1 MKCSHCSVE
10 FHSKAQRIE
19 FTHRGRES
27 GPNNGVWAIER
38 YLCPNPQCAR
48 PVSFLVFGREE
59 ISPIT
64 LGRLSDVKGLV
75 KRILYNPNTVWRPLP
90 PGVPAECA
98 EDYSEACAALPV
110 SPKAAAALSK
120 RCLQTLLR
128 KTAKVKPG
136 SLGDEIQQL
145 IDSKTLPS
153 HLVQSIDAIRNIGN
167 FAAHPIKNEKS
178 GEVVG
183 VEPGDAEWNLD
194 VLDSLFD
201 FYFVQPALAEKRHAP
216 SRELA
221 EAKAT

>member
-1 MKCSHCSVE
+1 M
-10 FHSKAQRIE
+10 
-19 FTHRGRES
+19 
-27 GPNNGVWAIER
+27 
-38 YLCPNPQCAR
+38 R
-48 PVSFLVFGREE
+48 PVDFLIFGRGE
-59 ISPIT
+59 ISPII
-64 LGRLSDVKGLV
+64 LGQLSDVKGIV
-75 KRILYNPNTVWRPLP
+75 KRILFNPNTVRRPLP

-128 KTAKVKPG
+128 KTANVKPG
-136 SLGDEIQQL
+136 NLGDEIQQV
-145 IDSKTLPS
+145 IDSGSLPS
-153 HLVQSIDAIRNIGN
+153 YLVQSIDAIRSIGD
-167 FAAHPIKNEKS
+167 FAAHPIKNEKN

-183 VEPGDAEWNLD
+183 VETGEAEWNLD